1 MLDFRAPIPAISRGS
16 SPPTLAPRAP
26 PVTFFERL
34 QDSFAQ
40 LAEIIPALGGAL
52 IILFAGYLVAKL
64 VENGTERLLRKLH
77 LNRWLERGG
86 VLEAVE
92 RTGTHFNPTRVV
104 GQVLFWFVMFA
115 VIMLAANALG
125 MESLASVFAE
135 LVGYIPSLMSAIV
148 ILIVGIV
155 LGRFTGGLIM
165 ASAGAVQGGPTLA
178 RIGRWMVV
186 VLAIFMALQ
195 ELGIASDIVTT
206 AFAILFGAVALA
218 LALAFGLGNR
228 ELAGE
233 VTREWYSRY
242 RAERDAIEREVE
254 AREEAEDAEMAA
266 EDMTTQERQAANIPH
281 PPSSSVTP

>member
-1 MLDFRAPIPAISRGS
+1 
-16 SPPTLAPRAP
+16 
-26 PVTFFERL
+26 VTFLERL

-40 LAEIIPALGGAL
+40 LADIVPALFGAL
-52 IILFAGYLVAKL
+52 VILFAGYLVAKL
-64 VENGTERLLRKLH
+64 VEKGSERILRKVR
-77 LNRWLERGG
+77 LNQWLERGG

-92 RTGTHFNPTRVV
+92 RTGAHFNPTRVV
-104 GQVLFWFVMFA
+104 GKVLFWFVMFA
-115 VIMLAANALG
+115 VIMVAANALG
-125 MESLASVFAE
+125 MESLAAVFAE

-186 VLAIFMALQ
+186 VLAVFMALQ

-218 LALAFGLGNR
+218 LAMAFGLGNR

-233 VTREWYSRY
+233 VTREWYARY

-254 AREEAEDAEMAA
+254 KREEAEDAEMAA
-266 EDMTTQERQAANIPH
+266 EEADTDERPAATTL
-281 PPSSSVTP
+281 PPATP

>member
-1 MLDFRAPIPAISRGS
+1 
-16 SPPTLAPRAP
+16 
-26 PVTFFERL
+26 VTFLERL

-40 LAEIIPALGGAL
+40 LADIVPALGGAL

-64 VENGTERLLRKLH
+64 VEKGAERILRKLH
-77 LNRWLERGG
+77 LNQWLERGG

-92 RTGTHFNPTRVV
+92 RTGTHFNPTRVF
-104 GQVLFWFVMFA
+104 GKVLFWFVMFA
-115 VIMLAANALG
+115 VIMVAANALG
-125 MESLASVFAE
+125 MESLAGVFAE

-165 ASAGAVQGGPTLA
+165 ASAGGVQGGPTLA

-218 LALAFGLGNR
+218 LSLSFGLGNR
-228 ELAGE
+228 DLAGE
-233 VTREWYSRY
+233 VTREWYARY
-242 RAERDAIEREVE
+242 RAERDAILRETVKRE
-254 AREEAEDAEMAA
+254 AEEDAEIAAEDA
-266 EDMTTQERQAANIPH
+266 DTGERPIPLA
-281 PPSSSVTP
+281 PDERG